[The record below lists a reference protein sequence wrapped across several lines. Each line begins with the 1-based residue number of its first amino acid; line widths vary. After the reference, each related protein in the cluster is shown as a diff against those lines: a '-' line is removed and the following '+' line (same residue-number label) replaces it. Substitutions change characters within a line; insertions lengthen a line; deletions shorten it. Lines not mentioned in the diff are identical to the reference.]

1 MEFYLNQKSLPMIRK
16 CGSCKFY
23 HKEFQSCSLMRVT
36 NAYDHSKKI
45 FLSVGENLYCEK
57 HKFKNEET
65 LKDEAI
71 VVEYDSI
78 EEAMEV
84 IKKAKAVKDIKKS
97 YLDADNNEYE
107 D

>member
-23 HKEFQSCSLMRVT
+23 YREFNSCSIMKVT

-45 FLSVGENLYCEK
+45 FLTVGENLYCEK

-84 IKKAKAVKDIKKS
+84 IKKAKEVKDIKKDSFQS
-97 YLDADNNEYE
+97 YLNDEE
-107 D
+107 

>member
-16 CGSCKFY
+16 CGNCKYFY
-23 HKEFQSCSLMRVT
+23 KEYGSCSIMKVT
-36 NAYDHSKKI
+36 NAYDHKKNI
-45 FLSVGENLYCEK
+45 FLQVGENLYCEK
-57 HKFKNEET
+57 HKFKNEDT

-78 EEAMEV
+78 EEAMDV
-84 IKKAKAVKDIKKS
+84 IQKAKAVKEIKKTTFKNV
-97 YLDADNNEYE
+97 DD